1 MVSRRPLPV
10 GLAVLGLAMM
20 GCSSEDPVVE
30 RRGGPIPALA
40 EPEPGGSGG
49 AAGNPAAGDEAIA
62 FCDALEVVRAK
73 CQRCHTEPP
82 KNGAPIP
89 LLTYEDFQ
97 APYGNGTYADI
108 ARRKVEEGTMPYVYL
123 NDPPRISPP
132 VQPLTAQEKGTLL
145 GWLEQGARP
154 EGGTDCPE

>member
-1 MVSRRPLPV
+1 MVTRRPLPV
-10 GLAVLGLAMM
+10 GLAVLCLALV

-30 RRGGPIPALA
+30 RRGGPLPEPA
-40 EPEPGGSGG
+40 EPAPGGSSG
-49 AAGNPAAGDEAIA
+49 AAGSPPGEGEAIA
-62 FCDALEVVRAK
+62 FCDALVVVRAK

-89 LLTYEDFQ
+89 FLTYEDFQ
-97 APYGNGTYADI
+97 APYGNGTYAQV

-123 NDPPRISPP
+123 NDPPRITPP
-132 VQPLTAQEKGTLL
+132 VQPLTAQEKETLL
-145 GWLEQGARP
+145 GWLQQGATP